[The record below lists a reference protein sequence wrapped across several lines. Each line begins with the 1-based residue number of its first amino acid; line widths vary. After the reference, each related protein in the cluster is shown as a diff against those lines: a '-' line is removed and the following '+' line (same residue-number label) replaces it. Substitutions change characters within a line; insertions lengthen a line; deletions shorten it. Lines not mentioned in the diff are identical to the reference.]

1 MTYLKPTSAQTTQAA
16 TLAIAAYV
24 IPQFQMPFR
33 AQLLHK
39 DINPDD
45 LNKHWLQYLT
55 GERKAMR
62 HVAEALVHR
71 MDLDSGSVPPGLAA
85 YYDVMKSMLNVDDKA
100 RRDKLLADAL
110 MFHFNMLYTQR
121 MLFEGTIKDCVQL
134 VCESKA
140 IVPGSVMRQ
149 VEDVIFATAMTEYM
163 KGATEEAAAAAEA
176 KVEDTKDGEN
186 DNA

>member
-1 MTYLKPTSAQTTQAA
+1 MTHLKPTQAQMTKAA
-16 TLAIAAYV
+16 TLAIATYV
-24 IPQFQMPFR
+24 VPQFQMPFR
-33 AQLLHK
+33 TQLLHK

-71 MDLDSGSVPPGLAA
+71 MNLDSGSVPPGLSA

-110 MFHFNMLYTQR
+110 MFHFHMLYTQR
-121 MLFEGTIKDCVQL
+121 MLFESTIKSCVQL

-140 IVPGSVMRQ
+140 VVPGSVMRQ
-149 VEDVIFATAMTEYM
+149 VEDIIFATAMTEYM
-163 KGATEEAAAAAEA
+163 KGAAEEAAAAAAANGEDA
-176 KVEDTKDGEN
+176 KAEETS
-186 DNA
+186 NA

>member
-1 MTYLKPTSAQTTQAA
+1 MTYLKPDPAQLSQAA
-16 TLAIAAYV
+16 TLTIAAYV
-24 IPQFQMPFR
+24 VPQFQMPFR

-55 GERKAMR
+55 GERKALR

-71 MDLDSGSVPPGLAA
+71 MNLDSGSVPPGLAA
-85 YYDVMKSMLNVDDKA
+85 YYDVMKSMLNVDDKV

-134 VCESKA
+134 VCASKA

-149 VEDVIFATAMTEYM
+149 VEDIIFATAMTEYM
-163 KGATEEAAAAAEA
+163 KGATEEAAAAAKGEDA
-176 KVEDTKDGEN
+176 KEEETS
-186 DNA
+186 NA

>member
-1 MTYLKPTSAQTTQAA
+1 MTYLKPNPTQLSQAA
-16 TLAIAAYV
+16 TLTIAAYIV
-24 IPQFQMPFR
+24 PQFQMPFR

-71 MDLDSGSVPPGLAA
+71 MELDATSVPPGLAT
-85 YYDVMKSMLNVDDKA
+85 YYDVMKTMLAVDDA
-100 RRDKLLADAL
+100 DRRRKMLADAL
-110 MFHFNMLYTQR
+110 MIHFQMLAAQR
-121 MLFEGTIKDCVQL
+121 SLFENTIKDCVQL
-134 VCESKA
+134 ICGSKA

-149 VEDVIFATAMTEYM
+149 VEDIIFATAMTEYM
-163 KGATEEAAAAAEA
+163 KNAAEEASEAKSENEEVTQTEE
-176 KVEDTKDGEN
+176 KG
-186 DNA
+186 NA

>member
-1 MTYLKPTSAQTTQAA
+1 MTYLKPTSPQLTQAA

-24 IPQFQMPFR
+24 VPQFQMPFR

-71 MDLDSGSVPPGLAA
+71 MELDATSVPPGLAA
-85 YYDVMKSMLNVDDKA
+85 YFDIMKTLLNVEDADQ
-100 RRDKLLADAL
+100 RRRLLSDSL
-110 MFHFNMLYTQR
+110 MMHFTMLAAQR
-121 MLFEGTIKDCVQL
+121 SLFEHTIKDCVQL
-134 VCESKA
+134 VCGSKA

-149 VEDVIFATAMTEYM
+149 VEDIIFATAMTEYM
-163 KGATEEAAAAAEA
+163 KGATEEAAEA
-176 KVEDTKDGEN
+176 KGEDTKEEETS
-186 DNA
+186 NA